1 MLVLGKG
8 GSGKS
13 ALINSLRGIT
23 DREGPEAAPESNEGI
38 SVTED
43 VRCYVAR
50 KHGLEFELYDTPGL
64 GDRESARQ
72 VIDRASDIISGDGNV
87 VLFCIALSRG
97 LRIDDSCIN
106 QISFL
111 AETFGH
117 KLWPQIV
124 FVLTFAE
131 GVAQS
136 QRELKIKNVTEQ
148 LTQAMLNVGVD
159 KAIADSVPCLPSDY
173 GETQKDWHDKIFNA
187 CREREMGCF
196 VFPPIRKKKAIGLAT
211 SFTSQPYRR
220 EGSFPVRSYGF
231 AIAALVTTLTGGA
244 FLLFGQYGLIG
255 ALVLCVLGGFL
266 YMKIRKN

>member
-117 KLWPQIV
+117 KLWPQII

-131 GVAQS
+131 SVSHG

-148 LTQAMLNVGVD
+148 LTHAMLKVGVD

-173 GETQKDWHDKIFNA
+173 GETQKDWHDKIFDA
-187 CREREMGCF
+187 CCEREMGCF
-196 VFPPIRKKKAIGLAT
+196 VFPPIRKKRAIGLT
-211 SFTSQPYRR
+211 TGYFTSQPYRR
-220 EGSFPVRSYGF
+220 AYAMRPYGF
-231 AIAALVTTLTGGA
+231 AIAALVMTVTGGA

-255 ALVLCVLGGFL
+255 ALVLSVLGGLL
-266 YMKIRKN
+266 YMKQRND